1 MLTLPPAHTLGA
13 ALSKATAGALG
24 SLLTIVAICAP
35 LLLLWLGC
43 RWLEQ
48 RLSLSMPP
56 DAADGAAGGAA
67 AGGDDAQLTVTTTPT
82 SAPSLRALRSMD
94 STGWQTLGQTLM
106 SPLTLS
112 DLDLAQVATFPALP
126 AAPAPPAPD
135 DAPSATRP
143 SAFPLYQPPA
153 AARPAAPSSQ
163 PEQPYQPERAW
174 DNWPPRGKPGQY
186 PYRYIFVGSVLV
198 RVASLY
204 PYIAGDVQ
212 HDIWN

>member
-13 ALSKATAGALG
+13 ALAQATAGALG

-43 RWLEQ
+43 RWLER
-48 RLSLSMPP
+48 RLPP
-56 DAADGAAGGAA
+56 DGLDAADGVAADGVAA
-67 AGGDDAQLTVTTTPT
+67 DGYDARLTATTTPT
-82 SAPSLRALRSMD
+82 LRGLRS
-94 STGWQTLGQTLM
+94 TGRQTLGQTLM

-135 DAPSATRP
+135 DAPSATHR
-143 SAFPLYQPPA
+143 SAFPLYQPPVA
-153 AARPAAPSSQ
+153 ATPAVSSSQ
-163 PEQPYQPERAW
+163 PQQASQPWDQGL
-174 DNWPPRGKPGQY
+174 DNWPPRPKPGQY

>member
-13 ALSKATAGALG
+13 ALSQATAGALG

-48 RLSLSMPP
+48 RLPTGWPLEHPADP
-56 DAADGAAGGAA
+56 LADGADGAE
-67 AGGDDAQLTVTTTPT
+67 DVIHTTVPT
-82 SAPSLRALRSMD
+82 LRSMRR
-94 STGWQTLGQTLM
+94 QTLGSTPASLADATTDATM
-106 SPLTLS
+106 APLRLS
-112 DLDLAQVATFPALP
+112 DLELAEVKTFPSLP
-126 AAPAPPAPD
+126 VARPNARPNAQ
-135 DAPSATRP
+135 P
-143 SAFPLYQPPA
+143 SAFPLYQSPA
-153 AARPAAPSSQ
+153 MPSSQ
-163 PEQPYQPERAW
+163 PEQPAQPEQPSQPW